1 MLQQP
6 LLELQQPYLR
16 HLWGQ
21 RKRRKTQLDRVAR
34 QVATRTTR
42 TPSRYSGVDLL
53 STLYL
58 SRTWVLCTVYTQEYR
73 YLQSRIGTLRVQ
85 YTRYRYDATMVRRG
99 RTRRTNRHANVRTFQ
114 SSKYSRSTST
124 TAGLPVHCSVHMYYI
139 VIIVRGR
146 DPYRYGIGRSSSIH
160 RMQIDLPEIDFNF
173 QDPRMRRQAGLPA
186 GSSLAFFDTP
196 LVRTYAGVCCTH
208 FWYWL
213 PCARWSTTL
222 PFHCSSREQV
232 LPQQGP

>member
-1 MLQQP
+1 M
-6 LLELQQPYLR
+6 
-16 HLWGQ
+16 Q
-21 RKRRKTQLDRVAR
+21 RWSGVAGLDGRIAM
-34 QVATRTTR
+34 RTFALFKVRST
-42 TPSRYSGVDLL
+42 VDLL
-53 STLYL
+53 
-58 SRTWVLCTVYTQEYR
+58 VLLVQLDYRYTVVYTC
-73 YLQSRIGTLRVQ
+73 
-85 YTRYRYDATMVRRG
+85 TR
-99 RTRRTNRHANVRTFQ
+99 
-114 SSKYSRSTST
+114 
-124 TAGLPVHCSVHMYYI
+124 
-139 VIIVRGR
+139 VIIVLVRGR
-146 DPYRYGIGRSSSIH
+146 DPYRYGIAIGRSSSIH